1 MPKKRRLQTTIP
13 TVTPP
18 DSLLLRAI
26 ARTLREL
33 ARLLEEIARR
43 NS

>member
-13 TVTPP
+13 TTPTP

-33 ARLLEEIARR
+33 ARLIEEIARR
-43 NS
+43 R